1 MSSTMSNP
9 TSTDNASTASQAAA
23 GISLRKILMFDAI
36 TCVAMGLLLIS
47 TSGLLSELLGLPRD
61 FVLLAGVALFPC
73 AALMLLTSR
82 IGTQAQPP
90 AALVWLIIIGNAG
103 WVIASLLTMELW
115 FSPTTL
121 GMVFILAQAAAV
133 VVLAVLEYRSLRQA
147 LK

>member
-1 MSSTMSNP
+1 MSSTLSNS
-9 TSTDNASTASQAAA
+9 TSSANATTASQVAAA
-23 GISLRKILMFDAI
+23 GISLRKILMFDAL
-36 TCVAMGLLLIS
+36 TCVAMGLLLVS
-47 TSGLLSELLGLPRD
+47 ASGLLSGLLGLPKD

-90 AALVWLIIIGNAG
+90 AALVWLVIIGNTG

-121 GMVFILAQAAAV
+121 GILFILAQAVVV
-133 VVLAVLEYRSLRQA
+133 VVLAVLEYRGLRRS
-147 LK
+147 